1 MKIEFASRHPE
12 EVHALAVLIGKDRAL
27 STAADAADSAT
38 GGQLRRA
45 LASAR
50 FDGDAAQLVELIAP
64 GGLSASRLLAVGT
77 GAAGT
82 ADRALYE
89 RIGGALAARLQSSG
103 ETHLVVD
110 VTGAEAAADVSPGA
124 SLALGEIGRAH
135 V

>member
-1 MKIEFASRHPE
+1 MILRPP
-12 EVHALAVLIGKDRAL
+12 R
-27 STAADAADSAT
+27 STLTDTLFPYTTLFRSAADAADRAT

-64 GGLSASRLLAVGT
+64 GGISASRLLAVGT
-77 GAAGT
+77 GAAGK

-103 ETHLVVD
+103 ETQDRKSTRLNSSH
-110 VTGAEAAADVSPGA
+110 
-124 SLALGEIGRAH
+124 
-135 V
+135 

>member
-1 MKIEFASRHPE
+1 MEEERIFSHHRPHSASFTGLLLMKIEFASRHPE

-64 GGLSASRLLAVGT
+64 GGPSARSEERRVGKEGVST
-77 GAAGT
+77 GKC
-82 ADRALYE
+82 RW
-89 RIGGALAARLQSSG
+89 
-103 ETHLVVD
+103 
-110 VTGAEAAADVSPGA
+110 SPN
-124 SLALGEIGRAH
+124 H
-135 V
+135 